1 MSQPR
6 FDDPTGSGPGDPPA
20 DATLRQR
27 LEDAEATLQAIRTGA
42 VDAFV
47 IDGPEGERVYTLE
60 GADRPYRVLVE
71 CMQEG
76 ALVFGVEGTVLF
88 GNRRLAEL
96 LRIPYDRLAGSDFYR
111 FLVPSQRPA
120 FENLIDQ
127 GLYGRTQGEFD
138 LSRGDGNLV
147 PVHLSMGVL
156 PVGES
161 PVLCAIVT
169 DLTTRKEHE
178 ALKRAQRVLQ
188 EADRRKDEFL
198 ATLAHELRNPL
209 APIRNALQIQRLS
222 GSLNSQARMAW
233 EVIDR
238 QVRQMTHLVDDL
250 LDLGRIRRDQL
261 TLRRERIDLSLVI
274 RSAVET
280 SQPMIAESAHEL
292 IVSLPDQPVYVDG
305 DLTRL
310 SQVFANLLNN
320 AAKFTDHGGRIELTA
335 RIDGAYVVVTVQ
347 DNGVGIPHQLLSS
360 IFDMFTHIDQ
370 GTERSY
376 GGLGIGLTLV
386 RRLVELHGGTVS
398 AESDGP
404 GHGSVLTV
412 RLPRL
417 LDIVDQPRW
426 SEKPAEENGQV
437 HYKILIVDDNRDS
450 ADMLG
455 AMLGLKGHT
464 VQAVYD
470 GNSTFEVGP
479 AFVPDVVLLDLG
491 MPRPDGFEVCRR
503 LRQQSWGANALV
515 IAVTGWGQNG
525 DRRRTREAGFDD
537 HLVKPLEPA
546 VLDAVLARHRA
557 PRD

>member
-1 MSQPR
+1 MTDHSTVRLSAAEAAPR
-6 FDDPTGSGPGDPPA
+6 HSEA
-20 DATLRQR
+20 DLRQR
-27 LEDAEATLQAIRTGA
+27 LEEAEATLQAISAGA

-76 ALVFGVEGTVLF
+76 ALVFGAEGTVLF
-88 GNRRLAEL
+88 ANRRLAEL
-96 LRIPYDRLAGSDFYR
+96 LQIPYDRLAGSDFYR

-127 GLYGRTQGEFD
+127 GRQGRARGEFD
-138 LSRGDGNLV
+138 LCRSDGSLV
-147 PVHLSMGVL
+147 PVHLSLGAL
-156 PVGES
+156 PLGES

-169 DLTTRKEHE
+169 DLTARKEHE

-222 GSLNSQARMAW
+222 GSLNPQMRMAW
-233 EVIDR
+233 DVIDR

-250 LDLGRIRRDQL
+250 LDLGRITRDQL

-280 SQPMIAESAHEL
+280 SQPLVADLGHEL
-292 IVSLPDQPVYVDG
+292 IVKLPDQPVYVDG
-305 DLTRL
+305 DMTRL
-310 SQVFANLLNN
+310 SQVFSNLLNN
-320 AAKFTDHGGRIELTA
+320 AAKFTDPGGRIELSA
-335 RIDGAYVVVTVQ
+335 RLDGEEVVVSVQ
-347 DNGVGIPHQLLSS
+347 DNGVGIPRELLSS

-386 RRLVELHGGTVS
+386 RRLVELHGGSVR
-398 AESDGP
+398 AYSDGP

-417 LDIVDQPRW
+417 LSTVSPPRW
-426 SEKPAEENGQV
+426 NENPAEENAQAR
-437 HYKILIVDDNRDS
+437 YKILIVDDNRDS

-470 GNSTFEVGP
+470 GNATFEVGP

-515 IAVTGWGQNG
+515 IAVTGWGQIG

-537 HLVKPLEPA
+537 HLVKPLEPT
-546 VLDAVLARHRA
+546 VLDAILARHRA
-557 PRD
+557 PGD